1 MDKMDTQQ
9 LIRHI
14 HRSDLTAL
22 EKRYLEGLVEA
33 RTPREGMR
41 LIDAD
46 ALKKRI
52 GVIVNGMIEGDETET
67 ELKFFNMINYVLESS
82 VDETPTIEAEPVRH
96 SRWEWGEDGW
106 QCGECKKPLEDTLIF
121 YYDNCNGEPD
131 VKHCPNCG
139 AKMRKENE
147 NA

>member
-1 MDKMDTQQ
+1 MEKMDTQQ

-52 GVIVNGMIEGDETET
+52 GVVVNSMIEGDETET
-67 ELKFFNMINYVLESS
+67 ELKFFRMIDYVLESS

-96 SRWEWGEDGW
+96 GRWICRSESKSFSDYSCSECDAAVMTNAVYKIDNFHYCHSCGARMDGGEDG
-106 QCGECKKPLEDTLIF
+106 K
-121 YYDNCNGEPD
+121 
-131 VKHCPNCG
+131 
-139 AKMRKENE
+139 
-147 NA
+147 